1 MNLLL
6 EPLVFL
12 YNSSVAVLIVVSVG
26 QPCGEPPYTAISYL
40 HICFQETKFILFS
53 ILRRDWIYNCHSSA
67 CCRVSAHYIYTV
79 VHVCSVWS
87 QWWGTAADTLH
98 GAVRLPTRQD
108 HSSLDQCPAIYWLMK
123 QPAPLSEL

>member
-1 MNLLL
+1 MVTLKILIYLADFKIKKLQWIKKMSLLL

-67 CCRVSAHYIYTV
+67 C
-79 VHVCSVWS
+79 
-87 QWWGTAADTLH
+87 
-98 GAVRLPTRQD
+98 
-108 HSSLDQCPAIYWLMK
+108 
-123 QPAPLSEL
+123 